1 MQRILSYDIRCDDIL
16 LNKQNMADITGTDN
30 SEIDTMDDAT
40 TSDLKIGDVVAIKT
54 LTLFEERE
62 YKIEML
68 CHNYPGM
75 EG

>member
-54 LTLFEERE
+54 LTLFE
-62 YKIEML
+62 
-68 CHNYPGM
+68 
-75 EG
+75 